1 MRAAASASGSPRTA
15 CCHRGELQCHASRG
29 PHGIK
34 RAANRLLITAR
45 NRSRRCAR
53 RRSALHS
60 LNSPVQPCHQF
71 HACRAPYAARA
82 HASPITAAKPGDMAR
97 RPRAVLR
104 AALCAAAAAAAAGR
118 KRGHD
123 AFWIMDPSDQ
133 LCLTTHGTLGPCD
146 GDAMWVYVP
155 RKGKDKWS
163 LASVL
168 EPCLLYTSPSPRDG
182 LLSRMPSSA

>member
-1 MRAAASASGSPRTA
+1 MSTA
-15 CCHRGELQCHASRG
+15 WRPPLLA
-29 PHGIK
+29 
-34 RAANRLLITAR
+34 RL
-45 NRSRRCAR
+45 
-53 RRSALHS
+53 
-60 LNSPVQPCHQF
+60 
-71 HACRAPYAARA
+71 
-82 HASPITAAKPGDMAR
+82 
-97 RPRAVLR
+97 
-104 AALCAAAAAAAAGR
+104 ALCYAAAAGAAGR

-168 EPCLLYTSPSPRDG
+168 EPVTRQMCLTRVKASARGGACGGKAAQRWEVVRDG
-182 LLSRMPSSA
+182 QQFAVTEDRQKHCVV

>member
-1 MRAAASASGSPRTA
+1 
-15 CCHRGELQCHASRG
+15 
-29 PHGIK
+29 
-34 RAANRLLITAR
+34 
-45 NRSRRCAR
+45 
-53 RRSALHS
+53 
-60 LNSPVQPCHQF
+60 
-71 HACRAPYAARA
+71 
-82 HASPITAAKPGDMAR
+82 MAR

-104 AALCAAAAAAAAGR
+104 AALCAAVAAAAAGR

-168 EPCLLYTSPSPRDG
+168 EPVTRQMCLTRVKASARGGACGGKGAQRWEVVRDG
-182 LLSRMPSSA
+182 QQFAVTEDRQKCLRSVVEKEAD